1 MKRTI
6 IFAVALASAFGVQ
19 AQSEK
24 DLERAAFLRD
34 SVKDV
39 LAEHRANY
47 AHNEDMREKL
57 SPTILSLEKE
67 MERLQQEYD
76 KILARISQRDVK
88 SALEAYDEARKS
100 GSTEQKSQVVVE
112 DKGNAYIPDKARM
125 RRDLVANDYFAE
137 RLSATDFKSLRS
149 LQQRESTVKECV
161 ELLHRKYS
169 ELLALQRQYME
180 APTKPEA
187 DEFAQQFA
195 AKQSEIASLDSQI
208 SSMWSSLYFN
218 KIYAY
223 DLLMERDG
231 KTAML
236 DFSAEVAARAER
248 EINSNSDLYQSDAL
262 VSYYVRK
269 RALTEYEMGVAAAL
283 SLTTSRDSLSSVLS
297 ALQNRDY
304 RLSKLSLQRRSF
316 INYED
321 VEIKIPSIY
330 TSKNPVPKTKVY
342 DYGVIYRVRVGI
354 FSKRPSVSAFR
365 GATPLS
371 YSDTTHSGYY
381 TYYVGGFRTEQEAK
395 DAVDKLKKAGFRDP
409 LISVWVDGA
418 YYPTVADM
426 RRSESKY
433 SLEITGVA
441 SLTDDMKSRILSQN
455 SDCTISRVGSTFV
468 VGPFVDKLVAE
479 AVAADLRS
487 VDSAL
492 NVEITK
498 K

>member
-6 IFAVALASAFGVQ
+6 ICAVALAAAAGVQ
-19 AQSEK
+19 AQNNNE
-24 DLERAAFLRD
+24 LERAAFLRD

-47 AHNEDMREKL
+47 ARNEGMREQL
-57 SPTILSLEKE
+57 SPTILSLERE
-67 MERLQQEYD
+67 VVRLQQEYD
-76 KILARISQRDVK
+76 KVLASVSQRDVK

-100 GSTEQKSQVVVE
+100 GAAAQKSQVVVE
-112 DKGNAYIPDKARM
+112 DKGSAYIPDKARM
-125 RRDLVANDYFAE
+125 KRDLVANDYFAE
-137 RLSATDFKSLRS
+137 RLSAADFKALRS
-149 LQQRESTVKECV
+149 SQQRESTVKECV
-161 ELLHRKYS
+161 ELLHHKYS

-187 DEFAQQFA
+187 EVFAQQFA
-195 AKQSEIASLDSQI
+195 AKQGEIASLDEQI
-208 SSMWSSLYFN
+208 ALMWSSLYFN
-218 KIYAY
+218 KIYTY

-248 EINSNSDLYQSDAL
+248 EINGNSDLYQSNAL
-262 VSYYVRK
+262 VSYYARK
-269 RALTEYEMGVAAAL
+269 KALTEYEMGVAAAL
-283 SLTTSRDSLSSVLS
+283 SLTPSRDSLRVVLS
-297 ALQNRDY
+297 ALKNRDY

-330 TSKNPVPKTKVY
+330 TSKNPVPKTTVY
-342 DYGVIYRVRVGI
+342 DYGVVYRVRVGI
-354 FSKRPSVSAFR
+354 FSKKPAVSAFR

-381 TYYVGGFRTEQEAK
+381 TYYVGGFRTEQEAQE
-395 DAVDKLKKAGFRDP
+395 AVAKLKKVGFRDP

-418 YYPTVADM
+418 YYPTVAEM

-468 VGPFVDKLVAE
+468 VGTFEDKSVAE
-479 AVAADLRS
+479 AVAAELRS
-487 VDSAL
+487 VDGAIS
-492 NVEITK
+492 VEITK

>member
-6 IFAVALASAFGVQ
+6 ICAVALATAVGVQ
-19 AQSEK
+19 AQSDK
-24 DLERAAFLRD
+24 QLERAAFLRD

-47 AHNEDMREKL
+47 ARNEGMREQL
-57 SPTILSLEKE
+57 SPTILSLERE
-67 MERLQQEYD
+67 VVRLQQEYD
-76 KILARISQRDVK
+76 KILVSVSQRDVK
-88 SALEAYDEARKS
+88 SALEAYEQTRKS
-100 GSTEQKSQVVVE
+100 GATAQKSQVVVE
-112 DKGNAYIPDKARM
+112 DKGATYIPDKARM
-125 RRDLVANDYFAE
+125 KRDLVANDYFAE
-137 RLSATDFKSLRS
+137 RLSVADFKTLRS
-149 LQQRESTVKECV
+149 SQQRESTVKKCV
-161 ELLHRKYS
+161 ELLHHKYS

-180 APTKPEA
+180 APTKAEA
-187 DEFAQQFA
+187 EVFAQQFA
-195 AKQSEIASLDSQI
+195 AKQGEIASLDAQI
-208 SSMWSSLYFN
+208 ASMWSSLYFN
-218 KIYAY
+218 KIYSY

-283 SLTTSRDSLSSVLS
+283 SLTPSRDSLKVVLS
-297 ALQNRDY
+297 ALKNRDY

-342 DYGVIYRVRVGI
+342 DYGVVYRVRVGI
-354 FSKRPSVSAFR
+354 FSKRPAVSAFR

-381 TYYVGGFRTEQEAK
+381 TYYVGGFRTEQEAQE
-395 DAVDKLKKAGFRDP
+395 AVVKLKKAGFRDP
-409 LISVWVDGA
+409 LISVWVDGT

-455 SDCTISRVGSTFV
+455 SDCAISRVGSTFV
-468 VGPFVDKLVAE
+468 VGTFENKSVAE
-479 AVAADLRS
+479 AVATELRNI
-487 VDSAL
+487 DSAIS
-492 NVEITK
+492 VEIVK

>member
-6 IFAVALASAFGVQ
+6 ICAVALVTAVGVQ
-19 AQSEK
+19 AQSDK
-24 DLERAAFLRD
+24 QLERAAFLRD

-47 AHNEDMREKL
+47 ARNEGMREQL
-57 SPTILSLEKE
+57 SPTILSLEQE
-67 MERLQQEYD
+67 IVRLQQEYD
-76 KILARISQRDVK
+76 KILESVSQRDVK
-88 SALEAYDEARKS
+88 SALEAYEQTRKS
-100 GSTEQKSQVVVE
+100 GATAQKSQVVVE
-112 DKGNAYIPDKARM
+112 DKGATYIPDKARM
-125 RRDLVANDYFAE
+125 KRDLVANDYFVE
-137 RLSATDFKSLRS
+137 RLSDSDFKTLRS
-149 LQQRESTVKECV
+149 SQQRESKVKELV
-161 ELLHRKYS
+161 ELLHHKYS

-180 APTKPEA
+180 APTKAEA
-187 DEFAQQFA
+187 EVFAQQFA
-195 AKQSEIASLDSQI
+195 AKQGEIASLDAQI
-208 SSMWSSLYFN
+208 ASMWSSLYFN
-218 KIYAY
+218 KIYSY

-283 SLTTSRDSLSSVLS
+283 SLTPSRDSLKVVLS
-297 ALQNRDY
+297 ALKNRDY

-316 INYED
+316 IKYED

-342 DYGVIYRVRVGI
+342 DYGVVYRVRVGI
-354 FSKRPSVSAFR
+354 FSKRPAVSAFR

-395 DAVDKLKKAGFRDP
+395 EAVVKLKKAGFRDP
-409 LISVWVDGA
+409 LISVWVDGT

-455 SDCTISRVGSTFV
+455 SDCAISRVGSTFV
-468 VGPFVDKLVAE
+468 VGTFENKSVAE
-479 AVAADLRS
+479 AVATELRNI
-487 VDSAL
+487 DSAIS
-492 NVEITK
+492 VEIVK